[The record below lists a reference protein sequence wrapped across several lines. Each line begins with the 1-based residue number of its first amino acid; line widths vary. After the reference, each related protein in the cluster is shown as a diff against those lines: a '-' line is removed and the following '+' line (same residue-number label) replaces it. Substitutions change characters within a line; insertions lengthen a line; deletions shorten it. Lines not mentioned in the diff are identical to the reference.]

1 MTPEQIEIA
10 VGFHLG
16 SMAGAP
22 TIVRSNQD
30 ANPAR
35 PFISFTH
42 HPVSRM
48 RPGIAG
54 GGAVV
59 ESGYFALSLVIARN
73 QFATPAN
80 NLAALITARFPK
92 GLPLTVGAG
101 SIVISED
108 ARISGPGYVDMQ
120 DWRLPMRI
128 DYRAIA

>member
-1 MTPEQIEIA
+1 MTPEEIEIA
-10 VGFHLG
+10 VGYRLAT
-16 SMAGAP
+16 MTGAP

-42 HPVSRM
+42 HPVSRD

-73 QFATPAN
+73 QNATPAN
-80 NLAALITARFPK
+80 NLAALITARFPMALK
-92 GLPLTVGAG
+92 LNAGSG
-101 SIVISED
+101 SIVITED
-108 ARISGPGYVDMQ
+108 ARISGPGYPDMQ